1 MRSDSRAIGKQW
13 ENENFLSSSSPQ
25 FYFQLLPAAQPL
37 FSTASRDA
45 VTLPTTSQVVNM
57 ACFTAQDFRFPLGKR
72 TYIMGIINVT
82 PDSFSDGGL
91 YLQPERAVER
101 ALEMQREGADIIDIG
116 AQSTRPDAQ
125 PLSGEEEARRLT
137 PVLEALKGKLD
148 IPVSI
153 DTFNTTIAEFALKNG
168 AAIINDVSGK
178 VNPDIALLVKNY
190 CAGWVIMHNSG
201 GAAAV
206 NVRHDGGVLQAVR
219 SFFTSAAEQAKAFD
233 IGAEQLCFDAG
244 IGFGKSHTDNLTL
257 LRHMKEVK
265 IDASALLTGASRKRV
280 VGYATGEQTPEF
292 REAGT
297 IAAHTAAIAGGTD
310 IIRVHDVRQALQ
322 GARMADALFRNT

>member
-1 MRSDSRAIGKQW
+1 
-13 ENENFLSSSSPQ
+13 
-25 FYFQLLPAAQPL
+25 
-37 FSTASRDA
+37 
-45 VTLPTTSQVVNM
+45 M
-57 ACFTAQDFRFPLGKR
+57 ACFTARDFRLPLGRR
-72 TYIMGIINVT
+72 TYIMGILNVT

-91 YLQPERAVER
+91 YLQPEKAVER
-101 ALEMQREGADIIDIG
+101 ALEIQREGADIIDIG
-116 AQSTRPDAQ
+116 AQSTRPGAQ
-125 PLSGEEEARRLT
+125 PLSEEEEAHRLT

-148 IPVSI
+148 IPVSV
-153 DTFNTTIAEFALKNG
+153 DTFSPKIAEFALKHG
-168 AAIINDVSGK
+168 AAIVNDVSGK

-190 CAGWVIMHNSG
+190 CAGWVMMHNAG

-206 NVRHDGGVLQAVR
+206 DVRHDGGVLQTVR
-219 SFFTSAAEQAKAFD
+219 SFFIKAAGQAKAFG

-244 IGFGKSHTDNLTL
+244 IGFGKSHTDNLNL
-257 LRHMKEVK
+257 LRHMREVK
-265 IDASALLTGASRKRV
+265 IDGTALLTAASRKRV